1 MNVLILVAFAIRPLL
16 VLVSLPSIHKHTL
29 ELVLIVVINV
39 QLLILVQPILKLISN
54 VIWGNEIMCAM
65 SVGKPLHAV
74 MAYKSTFLVYM
85 AI

>member
-29 ELVLIVVINV
+29 ELVLIAVINV
-39 QLLILVQPILKLISN
+39 QLLILVPPILKLISN
-54 VIWGNEIMCAM
+54 VIWGNEITCAM
-65 SVGKPLHAV
+65 SVGKPSHAA
-74 MAYKSTFLVYM
+74 MAYKSTSLVCM